1 MCGESR
7 QLWIFFFFFCEGS
20 ILEASCSGC
29 GGSKVITDV
38 RVASGVRTSPLK
50 GGGLSEGAAL
60 LDFGFPLKRVIV
72 SKGGLCP
79 QVGKNWFQRS
89 Q

>member
-1 MCGESR
+1 VFLEPGGRKAGCVEKAVSCG
-7 QLWIFFFFFCEGS
+7 FFFFFCEGS

-60 LDFGFPLKRVIV
+60 LDFGFPSRE
-72 SKGGLCP
+72 
-79 QVGKNWFQRS
+79 
-89 Q
+89 